1 MLATDQLTGTKAHCF
16 LKAQKAVTLII
27 FCAEVAEVLRI
38 IPKFSLEFLA
48 KTWSIKNKADIEK
61 YVEPLRQAGLK

>member
-27 FCAEVAEVLRI
+27 FCALG
-38 IPKFSLEFLA
+38 
-48 KTWSIKNKADIEK
+48 SIRWKKHNDPVDKVCCCGTGMNKALVEK
-61 YVEPLRQAGLK
+61 ESEH